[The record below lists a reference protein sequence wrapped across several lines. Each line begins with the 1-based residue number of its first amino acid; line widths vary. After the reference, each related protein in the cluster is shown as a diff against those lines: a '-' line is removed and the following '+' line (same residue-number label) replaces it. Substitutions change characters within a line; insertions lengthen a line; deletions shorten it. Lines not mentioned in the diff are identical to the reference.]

1 MKLLGVP
8 VVLVQQE
15 QSRGIMDLKIPYQN
29 LTDKN
34 AAYKLALDLIP
45 QVIAKFGVKAEV
57 EKDDADCLMK
67 AKGSGFEAK
76 IHFLEKEAQVS
87 VSLGLLLKPF
97 KSKILETIEH
107 QIKKV
112 V

>member
-1 MKLLGVP
+1 
-8 VVLVQQE
+8 
-15 QSRGIMDLKIPYQN
+15 MDLKIPYTN
-29 LTDKN
+29 ITDKK
-34 AAYKLALDLIP
+34 AAYNKACELIP
-45 QVIAKFGVKAEV
+45 EVIAKFGVKAQV
-57 EKDDADCLMK
+57 EKSDADCKMS

-76 IHFLEKEAQVS
+76 IHFTDEEAQVS
-87 VSLGLLLKPF
+87 VDLGFMLKPF

>member
-1 MKLLGVP
+1 MVRVG
-8 VVLVQQE
+8 LVQQE
-15 QSRGIMDLKIPYQN
+15 QSRGSMELKIPYQN
-29 LTDKN
+29 ITDRKV
-34 AAYKLALDLIP
+34 AYKKALELIP
-45 QVIAKFGVKAEV
+45 EVIAKFGVKADV
-57 EKDDADCLMK
+57 EKNDADCLMK

-87 VSLGLLLKPF
+87 VDLGFLLKPF